1 MANRGHSSRCTGWP
15 PHSRSTLD
23 PSSEGEQ
30 CAEARPHAGR
40 CWQLSSGGGGPA
52 AAQVPSPRSRPGSS
66 APGAVT
72 GRGRTARRV
81 VAGREGV
88 RTSARPVVALSAS
101 SGPPWGCPSNRSS
114 GRPVSRRPVS
124 RRPGHPGV
132 RTDRPLVSAALPPRD
147 PRRAGLWSG
156 SVGRAA
162 PAGRS
167 ESTCPVSAGG
177 VVACPHRAGRKGR
190 GRRWPCLPR
199 TTVDRSQGRRLPGVP
214 AAAPPGRRADRGCW
228 SRARVPAGWRGS
240 MGQSRC
246 SQAPAG
252 RPGLVAGVMP
262 GHGPG
267 PRGGDHA
274 GWSLGS
280 WWSRVFQLRRAHSV
294 RWGAACGRSAA
305 AAREER
311 CPLAADRSL
320 TSENSGGRDRV

>member
-1 MANRGHSSRCTGWP
+1 VRRGAASCRAMLAAVQWRRRSGRGAGAITAEPSWVERPGRRDRARSDCPAGGRRSRGCPDAG
-15 PHSRSTLD
+15 
-23 PSSEGEQ
+23 Q
-30 CAEARPHAGR
+30 AGR
-40 CWQLSSGGGGPA
+40 CPVRL
-52 AAQVPSPRSRPGSS
+52 VRSTVGMSVQP
-66 APGAVT
+66 V
-72 GRGRTARRV
+72 
-81 VAGREGV
+81 E
-88 RTSARPVVALSAS
+88 RTSGVQAS
-101 SGPPWGCPSNRSS
+101 GVQASGASRCPD
-114 GRPVSRRPVS
+114 GQA
-124 RRPGHPGV
+124 
-132 RTDRPLVSAALPPRD
+132 LVSAALPPRD

-162 PAGRS
+162 QAGRS

-199 TTVDRSQGRRLPGVP
+199 TTVDRSQGRRLAGVP

-246 SQAPAG
+246 SQALAG

-274 GWSLGS
+274 GWLLGL

-320 TSENSGGRDRV
+320 TS